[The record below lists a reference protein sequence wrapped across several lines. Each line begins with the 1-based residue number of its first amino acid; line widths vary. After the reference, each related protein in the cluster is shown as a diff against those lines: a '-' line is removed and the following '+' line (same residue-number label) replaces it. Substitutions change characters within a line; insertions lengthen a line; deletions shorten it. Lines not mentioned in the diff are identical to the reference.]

1 MPMLRMAMWSK
12 AAPTLESLENRSV
25 PGRLVALKR
34 PLAARMAWGVS
45 DVGSY
50 LSRAPLTLTI

>member
-1 MPMLRMAMWSK
+1 MLRMAMWSK